1 MHMTLK
7 ETLISDIHNA
17 MRSGDRDRVAVLR
30 LLRSSIGY
38 EEIRRQDALD
48 DTGVVGVIAREVRQR
63 RESIELYG
71 RANRQDLVDKENLE
85 LTILQE
91 YLPAQLTLQEVTSLA
106 KIVIENVGVTGPS
119 DKGKVMSKLMPQVRG
134 KVDGRVVNDV
144 VTTLLDDLGE

>member
-1 MHMTLK
+1 MTLK

-48 DTGVVGVIAREVRQR
+48 DTGVVEVIAREVRQR

>member
-1 MHMTLK
+1 MTLK

-17 MRSGDRDRVAVLR
+17 MRSGDRDRVSVLR

-38 EEIRRQDALD
+38 EEIRRQGSLD
-48 DTGVVGVIAREVRQR
+48 DTGVMDVIAREVRQR

-91 YLPAQLTLQEVTSLA
+91 YMPAQLTLQEVTSLA
-106 KIVIENVGVTGPS
+106 KIVMKNVGATGPS

-144 VTTLLDDLGE
+144 VTTLLDELGE

>member
-48 DTGVVGVIAREVRQR
+48 DTGVVEVIAREVRQR

>member
-1 MHMTLK
+1 MTLK